1 MNYEVDFWMK
11 DNGLLITKHGLLNV
25 NRCGYLNGG
34 MERSGEGEGTNTK
47 AEFGGGMARKIYFSN
62 SLK

>member
-1 MNYEVDFWMK
+1 MK
-11 DNGLLITKHGLLNV
+11 DNGLLITKHGLPNV

-47 AEFGGGMARKIYFSN
+47 VEFGGGMARKIYFSN